1 MGSRVRVPYA
11 PQNQEA
17 DWLPF
22 FCAYVS
28 LTRAPWGQG
37 YSATPHQATQVESRT
52 RRKIRKP
59 IGFLFFVRTCLSP
72 VPLGVMSEVSAR
84 GIDVSAVSD
93 GQSTSLAHHVALR
106 GHKLVTID

>member
-17 DWLPF
+17 DWLP
-22 FCAYVS
+22 
-28 LTRAPWGQG
+28 
-37 YSATPHQATQVESRT
+37 
-52 RRKIRKP
+52 
-59 IGFLFFVRTCLSP
+59 FFVRTCLSP